1 MHLSPAWPAAVLW
14 RKWMRNAHCCAELR
28 ESSAEECEDAF
39 SEPALVAV
47 LSLQSLGAAAVRLVH
62 SGCFHNVCFCI
73 G

>member
-14 RKWMRNAHCCAELR
+14 RKWMSSAHCCCAELR

-39 SEPALVAV
+39 SEPALGV
-47 LSLQSLGAAAVRLVH
+47 LSLQSLGAAATGLVH
-62 SGCFHNVCFCI
+62 SRCFHNVCFCI